1 MVDFDDQGLNAEQ
14 IEELARQGI
23 SLDDFAQANMFMGEG
38 GEDDIY
44 GEEGE
49 SEVEDP
55 SQENVPES
63 ATKRPKLE

>member
-1 MVDFDDQGLNAEQ
+1 
-14 IEELARQGI
+14 
-23 SLDDFAQANMFMGEG
+23 MFMGEG

-63 ATKRPKLE
+63 ATKRPKLEWKAPI